1 MLAQRREGE
10 GEGEEG
16 EEDRGLFRVALLSEA
31 GHVRIDC
38 QSSRL
43 VRITF
48 LLLARRHSSRGTA
61 GLNLNNLLPGD
72 DQLLGKSQ
80 EIKAIPSVGSFR
92 RSRGSRSIAPR
103 SPVNVEAV
111 SLSLSLSLISL
122 RVMSEKASPCRPMNL
137 GGRMLYIPPP
147 QK

>member
-111 SLSLSLSLISL
+111 SLSLSLSSL
-122 RVMSEKASPCRPMNL
+122 FE
-137 GGRMLYIPPP
+137 
-147 QK
+147 